1 MFILPVVNHRGE
13 FLTGVKVMK
22 RKSSLNKNQSIAG
35 YIFILPFIFG
45 FLAFTLFPMLMSL
58 VLSFTSYDILSPPK
72 FVGWDNFVHMFT
84 KDSTFRLSLSVTLK
98 YAFISVPLRLIMAL
112 LVAML
117 LKRTTKATKVYRAV
131 YYLPSIMGSS
141 VAVAIL
147 WRNMFSIDGVING
160 ILGKIGLPSDTAWL
174 SSENTALWTIIIL
187 SIWQFGSSMLVF
199 LSGLKQIDVNMYEAA
214 SIDGANKVQTFFRIT
229 IPLLTPVIFFNL
241 VMQLINGFMAFTQSY
256 IITQGRP
263 MDTTLFYTVYMHRQS
278 FVFYEM
284 GYGSALAWVMLLITG
299 LMTLILFGTSKF
311 WVFNQA
317 DN

>member
-1 MFILPVVNHRGE
+1 MIHHRGE

-22 RKSSLNKNQSIAG
+22 SKSSLNKNQSIAG

-58 VLSFTSYDILSPPK
+58 VLSFTSYDILSSPK
-72 FVGWDNFVHMFT
+72 FVGMDNFIYMFT

-147 WRNMFSIDGVING
+147 WRNMFSINGVING
-160 ILGKIGLPSDTAWL
+160 ILGRVGLPSNTAWL
-174 SSENTALWTIIIL
+174 SGENTALWTIIIL
-187 SIWQFGSSMLVF
+187 SVWQFGSSMLVF

-214 SIDGANKVQTFFRIT
+214 SIDGANKIQTFFKIT

-278 FVFYEM
+278 FVFYQM

-299 LMTLILFGTSKF
+299 LMTLLLFGTSKF